1 MRQQG
6 SGLNMSFLHV
16 AAIGAMTAISVT
28 SVACSSSSSP
38 VVDAA
43 GTDALVTFDGVRV
56 DGAVDGPTS
65 TFTLTSPALTE
76 GGVIPVKHSCRGT
89 NVSPPLA
96 WTAATGQGYA
106 LVVTDKSIAGGFVHS
121 AMWDIPK
128 TTQALDE
135 NIAKIAEPPVPAGA
149 KQPLAYDNQTRG
161 YLGPCPP
168 SQHTYEFALYA
179 VSALPLPGLTLQSN
193 RAAVVAAVMANQTAV
208 TKMTGT
214 FTP

>member
-1 MRQQG
+1 MRQQFSALFA
-6 SGLNMSFLHV
+6 SGTRTIALITLV
-16 AAIGAMTAISVT
+16 AA

-38 VVDAA
+38 AVDAA
-43 GTDALVTFDGVRV
+43 RTDAVVTI
-56 DGAVDGPTS
+56 DGARGDAAVDAPVGA
-65 TFTLTSPALTE
+65 FTLTSLALTE
-76 GGVIPVKHSCRGT
+76 GGVIPVKHSCRGA

-96 WTAATGQGYA
+96 WTTSAGQGYA
-106 LVVTDKSIAGGFVHS
+106 LVVTDKTNGLVHS

-135 NIAKIAEPPVPAGA
+135 NIAKVAEPPVPAGA

-168 SQHTYEFALYA
+168 NQHTYEFAIYA

-208 TKMTGT
+208 AKLTGT